1 MTKVQKKIT
10 IHAPINK
17 VFAFMTE
24 PRNLPEVWPSMMEIK
39 NVKAARNGGY
49 DFEWVY
55 KMGGMHFNGA
65 SETTEFVVNK
75 LQVTKSTKGIE
86 SKFTWNYE
94 TTKDGTLLNLEV
106 EYKIPLPLIGKIAE
120 AILIKQNEHEAQ
132 MVLDNL
138 KVRMEMEIPVPA

>member
-10 IHAPINK
+10 IHAPIDK
-17 VFAFMTE
+17 VFAFMTD
-24 PRNLPEVWPSMMEIK
+24 PRNLPEVWPSMIEIK

-75 LQVTKSTKGIE
+75 RQVTKGTKGIE
-86 SKFTWNYE
+86 STFTWNYE

-120 AILIKQNEHEAQ
+120 AILVKQNDHEAQ
-132 MVLDNL
+132 LTLDNL

>member
-10 IHAPINK
+10 IHAPIDK
-17 VFAFMTE
+17 VFAFMTD
-24 PRNLPEVWPSMMEIK
+24 PRNLPEIWPSMIEIK
-39 NVKAARNGGY
+39 NVKTARNGGY

-75 LQVTKSTKGIE
+75 RQVTKSTKGID
-86 SKFTWNYE
+86 STFTWNYE
-94 TTKDGTLLNLEV
+94 TTKDDTLLNLEV

-120 AILIKQNEHEAQ
+120 AILVKQNDHEAQ
-132 MVLDNL
+132 LTLDNL